1 MSAAAGVWGARNGPW
16 IIRRALDSGRTG
28 RYVAV
33 LAFSLPLTALLG
45 WVTVLAAV
53 LEYVWLVPLL
63 GLPVVGGLGITVT
76 VLTRWWWNR
85 QPRREA
91 VVTSAPSGAPA
102 TAYLRSRAAL
112 LPAAAIAFGF
122 LALGVATA
130 VVGALNDSV
139 AGAVVG
145 AAVAAYALLL
155 VLPFG
160 LGAMAGGV
168 YLTREGVEH
177 RWGRAITEIPW
188 STLMTPPAEVPF
200 GLWLSPGAQH
210 RSGQPLMIPT
220 DVTDRMPKGY
230 AAVPP
235 AYLPLT
241 VQELVEVLERCR
253 TAPQLQAQLGTTDST
268 LWNLTG
274 RGGAVEL

>member
-1 MSAAAGVWGARNGPW
+1 MSAAAGAWGARNGPW
-16 IIRRALDSGRTG
+16 IIRRALDTGRTG

-33 LAFSLPLTALLG
+33 LAFSLPLTALLV
-45 WVTVLAAV
+45 WVAVLAAV
-53 LEYVWLVPLL
+53 LGYAWMVPMF
-63 GLPVVGGLGITVT
+63 GLPVVGGLGITVN

-85 QPRREA
+85 QPIRGP
-91 VVTSAPSGAPA
+91 VVVSAPSGAPA

-122 LALGVATA
+122 LGLGVATT
-130 VVGALNDSV
+130 VLGALDGSV
-139 AGAVVG
+139 AVAVVG
-145 AAVAAYALLL
+145 AAWRRYALLL

-160 LGAMAGGV
+160 LGAKAGGL

-177 RWGRAITEIPW
+177 CWGRAVTSIPW
-188 STLMTPPAEVPF
+188 STLLTPLAEVPF
-200 GLWLSPGAQH
+200 GLWLAPGAQH
-210 RSGQPLMIPT
+210 RCGQPLMIPT

-241 VQELVEVLERCR
+241 VQELVEVLERYR
-253 TAPQLQAQLGTTDST
+253 TDAQLQAQLGTTDST

>member
-1 MSAAAGVWGARNGPW
+1 MSAAAGAWGARVGPW
-16 IIRRALDSGRTG
+16 IIRRALDSGRTSA
-28 RYVAV
+28 YLAV
-33 LAFSLPLTALLG
+33 LAFSLSSTAIFG
-45 WVTVLAAV
+45 GVTVWGVVNGNAWIV
-53 LEYVWLVPLL
+53 LLV
-63 GLPVVGGLGITVT
+63 GLPALGGVAFTVT
-76 VLTRWWWNR
+76 VVSRWWWNR

-122 LALGVATA
+122 LGLGVATSM
-130 VVGALNDSV
+130 VGALNDSV

-160 LGAMAGGV
+160 LGARAGGV

-177 RWGRAITEIPW
+177 CWGRAITEIPW
-188 STLMTPPAEVPF
+188 STLMTPQAEVPF
-200 GLWLSPGAQH
+200 GLWLPPGAQH

-235 AYLPLT
+235 AHLPLT

-253 TAPQLQAQLGTTDST
+253 IAPELQAQLGTTDST